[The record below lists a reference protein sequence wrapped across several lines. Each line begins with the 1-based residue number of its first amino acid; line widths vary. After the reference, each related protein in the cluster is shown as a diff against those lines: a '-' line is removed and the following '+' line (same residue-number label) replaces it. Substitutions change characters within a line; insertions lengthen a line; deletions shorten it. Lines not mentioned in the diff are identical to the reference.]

1 MCVCERAHARVCGV
15 GVFVCV
21 SGVGVFVWG
30 CLYVRVCVCVCKMYD
45 RERLAAQTYS
55 DNIVSYIKRDT
66 DYRLYV
72 LYADAISSV
81 GLKETKRNKSF
92 YESNDLNT

>member
-21 SGVGVFVWG
+21 NGVVCVCVGVFV
-30 CLYVRVCVCVCKMYD
+30 RACVGVCKMYD

-55 DNIVSYIKRDT
+55 DNIVRYIQRDT

-81 GLKETKRNKSF
+81 GLKETKRNKSV
-92 YESNDLNT
+92 YDSNDLNT